1 MPTSLIDADSLLTID
16 IGSVTTRAILFDVV
30 DSRYRFLASGSAIS
44 TANAPFNDVGEGIRH
59 ALDRLHAVTGRKFVG
74 KDERLIIPSRSDGAG
89 VDTVAA
95 TISAGPAL
103 KVVLVGLLEDVS
115 LDSVRS
121 LAGTT
126 YSRVVETFSLSD
138 YRSLEAR
145 IDTFLRLQP
154 DLILVAGGTNNGA
167 SQSVLK
173 LLDVVGLASYLS
185 PEEKRPEILYVGN
198 QALVKNVKNSLGR
211 IAPLHIAS
219 NVRPTL
225 DVEQL
230 DAAQVKLANI
240 TRSIRSRQITGI
252 KELNSWAKG
261 GLLPTATAF
270 GRVIRF
276 LSKVYNSDKG
286 VLGVDLGASAL
297 TIAAAYSGEL
307 VQSVSPQ
314 MGLGVGLA
322 SLLAYSSLNDI
333 QRWLH
338 LDIPKDYIRLY
349 LHNKSLYPSSLPV
362 TPEDLAIEQALARQ
376 VIQISLKQV
385 LEKLPDKDHRDIG
398 SIMSGF
404 EPIIASGSV
413 FTRAP
418 NLAQSL
424 LTLLDG
430 IQPSGVTTLVLDQH
444 HLSPSLGAAAAINP
458 ILAVQVLESSTFLN
472 MATVISPVGNAR
484 TGTPV
489 LRVRMVHENGSETSA
504 EISQGNLEVLQLP
517 VGQSA
522 QVHLQPL
529 HRYDVGMGGPGRGG
543 RIQVVGGALGVVID
557 ARGRPLRLDKNPVNR
572 REMINKW
579 RAVLGC

>member
-30 DSRYRFLASGSAIS
+30 DGRYRFLASGSAAS
-44 TANAPFNDVGEGIRH
+44 TANAPFNDVGEGIRY

-74 KDERLIIPSRSDGAG
+74 RDERLIIPSRSDGAG

-95 TISAGPAL
+95 TLSAGPSF
-103 KVVLVGLLEDVS
+103 KVVLVGLLENVS
-115 LDSVRS
+115 LDSVKH
-121 LAGTT
+121 LANTT
-126 YSRVVETFSLSD
+126 YSQVVETISLND

-145 IDTFLRLQP
+145 IDTFLRIQP

-185 PEEKRPEILYVGN
+185 PQEKRPEILYVGN
-198 QALVKNVKNSLGR
+198 QALGKNVKNSLGR
-211 IAPLHIAS
+211 ISPLHIAS
-219 NVRPTL
+219 NIRPTL

-240 TRSIRSRQITGI
+240 ACSIRGRQIIGI

-286 VLGVDLGASAL
+286 VLGIDLGASAL

-307 VQSVSPQ
+307 VQSVSPRL
-314 MGLGVGLA
+314 GLGDGLA
-322 SLLAYSSLNDI
+322 SLLEYCSLNDI
-333 QRWLH
+333 IRWIH
-338 LDIPKDYIRLY
+338 LDIPKDYVRLY
-349 LHNKSLYPSSLPV
+349 LYNKSLYPSSLPA

-376 VIQISLKQV
+376 VIQLSIKQV
-385 LEKLPDKDHRDIG
+385 LDRFPDNGNGGSLLP
-398 SIMSGF
+398 GF
-404 EPIIASGSV
+404 EPIVASGSV

-430 IQPSGVTTLVLDQH
+430 LQPTGVTTVVLDQH

-472 MATVISPVGNAR
+472 MATVISPVGNGR
-484 TGTPV
+484 IGTPV
-489 LRVRMVHENGSETSA
+489 LRVRMVHGNGSETTA
-504 EISQGNLEVLQLP
+504 EIKQGSLVVLQLP

-543 RIQVVGGALGVVID
+543 RIQVIGGALGVVID
-557 ARGRPLRLDKNPVNR
+557 ARGRPVRLDSSPVNR
-572 REMINKW
+572 REMLNTW
-579 RAVLGC
+579 RTALGC

>member
-385 LEKLPDKDHRDIG
+385 LVKLPDKDHRDIG

>member
-385 LEKLPDKDHRDIG
+385 LVKLPDKDHRDIG

-504 EISQGNLEVLQLP
+504 EIRQGNLEVLQLP

>member
-1 MPTSLIDADSLLTID
+1 MPTSLIDADSLLTLD
-16 IGSVTTRAILFDVV
+16 IGSITTRAILFDVV
-30 DSRYRFLASGSAIS
+30 DGRYRFLASGSAAS
-44 TANAPFNDVGEGIRH
+44 TANAPFNDIGEGIRY

-74 KDERLIIPSRSDGAG
+74 RDERLIIPSRSDGAG

-95 TISAGPAL
+95 TISAGPSF

-115 LDSVRS
+115 LDSVKH
-121 LAGTT
+121 LASTT
-126 YSRVVETFSLSD
+126 YSQVVETFSLND
-138 YRSLEAR
+138 YRSLETR
-145 IDTFLRLQP
+145 IDTFLRIQP
-154 DLILVAGGTNNGA
+154 DLILVAGGTDNGA

-173 LLDVVGLASYLS
+173 LIDVVGLASYLS
-185 PEEKRPEILYVGN
+185 PQEKRPEILYVGN
-198 QALVKNVKNSLGR
+198 QALVKNVKNTLGR
-211 IAPLHIAS
+211 ISPLHIAS

-286 VLGVDLGASAL
+286 VLGIDLGASAL

-307 VQSVSPQ
+307 VQSVSPHL
-314 MGLGVGLA
+314 GLGKGLA
-322 SLLAYSSLNDI
+322 SLLEYCSLKDI
-333 QRWLH
+333 LRWLH
-338 LDIPKDYIRLY
+338 LDIPKDYVRLY
-349 LHNKSLYPSSLPV
+349 LYNKSLYPSSLPV

-376 VIQISLKQV
+376 VIQLSIKQV
-385 LEKLPDKDHRDIG
+385 LNRFPDNENGDRGSLLP
-398 SIMSGF
+398 GF
-404 EPIIASGSV
+404 EPMVVSGSV

-418 NLAQSL
+418 NLGQSL

-430 IQPSGVTTLVLDQH
+430 LQPTGVTTVVLDQH
-444 HLSPSLGAAAAINP
+444 HLSPSLGAAASINP

-484 TGTPV
+484 KDTPV
-489 LRVRMVHENGSETSA
+489 LKVRMVHENGSETST
-504 EISQGNLEVLQLP
+504 EIKQGNLEVLQLS

-557 ARGRPLRLDKNPVNR
+557 ARGRPIQMENHPGNR
-572 REMINKW
+572 REMLNKW
-579 RAVLGC
+579 RTVLGC

>member
-30 DSRYRFLASGSAIS
+30 DGRYRFLASGSAIS

-504 EISQGNLEVLQLP
+504 EIRQGNLEVLQLP

>member
-30 DSRYRFLASGSAIS
+30 DGRYRFLASGSAIS

-322 SLLAYSSLNDI
+322 SLLTYSSLNDI

-504 EISQGNLEVLQLP
+504 EIRQGNLEVLQLP

>member
-1 MPTSLIDADSLLTID
+1 MPTSLIDADSLLAID
-16 IGSVTTRAILFDVV
+16 IGSVTTRAVLFDVV
-30 DSRYRFLASGSAIS
+30 DGRYRFLASGSAAS
-44 TANAPFNDVGEGIRH
+44 TANAPFNDIGEGIRN

-74 KDERLIIPSRSDGAG
+74 GDERLIIPSRSDGAG

-95 TISAGPAL
+95 TMSAGPSI
-103 KVVLVGLLEDVS
+103 KVVLVGLLDDVS
-115 LDSVRS
+115 LDSVKH
-121 LAGTT
+121 LASTT
-126 YSRVVETFSLSD
+126 YSQVVETFSLND
-138 YRSLEAR
+138 HRSLEAR
-145 IDTFLRLQP
+145 IDTFLCIQP
-154 DLILVAGGTNNGA
+154 DLILVAGGTNGGA

-173 LLDVVGLASYLS
+173 LIDVIGLASYLS
-185 PEEKRPEILYVGN
+185 PQEKRPEVLYVGN
-198 QALVKNVKNSLGR
+198 QALVKEVKGSLGK

-276 LSKVYNSDKG
+276 LSKVYDSDKG
-286 VLGVDLGASAL
+286 VLGIDLGASAV
-297 TIAAAYSGEL
+297 TVAAAYSGEL

-314 MGLGVGLA
+314 LGLGKGLA
-322 SLLAYSSLNDI
+322 TLLDHCSLGDI
-333 QRWLH
+333 LRWLH
-338 LDIPKDYIRLY
+338 LEIPKDYVRQYLY
-349 LHNKSLYPSSLPV
+349 NKSLYPGSLPA

-376 VIQISLKQV
+376 VMQLSLKQIMDR
-385 LEKLPDKDHRDIG
+385 LPENEKRYRKGLLPW
-398 SIMSGF
+398 F
-404 EPIIASGSV
+404 EPIVASGSV

-430 IQPSGVTTLVLDQH
+430 LQPTGVTTVVLDQH
-444 HLSPSLGAAAAINP
+444 HLSPPLGVAAAVNP

-472 MATVISPVGNAR
+472 MATVISPIGDAR
-484 TGTPV
+484 PGTPV
-489 LRVRMVHENGSETSA
+489 LRVRMVHENGSETSV
-504 EISQGNLEVLQLP
+504 EIKQGSLDVLQLP

-543 RIQVVGGALGVVID
+543 RLQVVGGALGVVID
-557 ARGRPLRLDKNPVNR
+557 ARGRPLRLDSNPARR
-572 REMINKW
+572 RELMNKW
-579 RAVLGC
+579 RTVLGC

>member
-385 LEKLPDKDHRDIG
+385 LVKLPDKDHRDIG
-398 SIMSGF
+398 SIFSGF